1 MNYFLIAGEAS
12 GDLHGAA
19 LIRELSG
26 NDPSAAF
33 TFFGGDM
40 MQAESGKAP
49 LVHIREM
56 AYMGFSEV
64 LRHLADIRRNL
75 RAAIRVLDAKKPD
88 ALILIDYPSF
98 NLRVAREAAKRNIPV
113 FYYIPPKVW
122 AWKKWRTKTILRLCN
137 KVFTI
142 FPFEVDFY
150 NSYAGGKYAGK
161 NQLVYAG
168 NPSVEEVRRQ
178 LAEASTHEDFLLKY
192 RFRPNRPLVAL
203 MPGSRKGEIRA
214 NLPVMLEAM
223 DRFTQYKAL
232 IIGAPGIEDKF
243 YSSFLAGR
251 EVPVVR
257 EKSTPAV
264 LAHCRGA
271 LATSGTA
278 TLELALC
285 SVPQVAMY
293 RSNGSKLAYKLM
305 SKVLSVPFVT
315 LPNLIAGREVIPEL
329 LLHEC
334 TSDNVS
340 GKLSCLLR
348 PDAPDRLAQLE
359 GYKEIAMR
367 LTDKN
372 APATAAKEIVE
383 ALSAK

>member
-26 NDPSAAF
+26 NDPSAIF

-75 RAAIRVLDAKKPD
+75 RAAIRVLDAEKPD

-142 FPFEVDFY
+142 FPFEADFY
-150 NSYAGGKYAGK
+150 NSYAGGKYAGN

-232 IIGAPGIEDKF
+232 IIGAPGIEDEF
-243 YSSFLAGR
+243 YSSFIAGR

-285 SVPQVAMY
+285 SVPQE
-293 RSNGSKLAYKLM
+293 
-305 SKVLSVPFVT
+305 
-315 LPNLIAGREVIPEL
+315 IGRAHV
-329 LLHEC
+329 
-334 TSDNVS
+334 
-340 GKLSCLLR
+340 
-348 PDAPDRLAQLE
+348 
-359 GYKEIAMR
+359 
-367 LTDKN
+367 
-372 APATAAKEIVE
+372 
-383 ALSAK
+383 